1 MKEIKL
7 KGLNETIYEHTTKEG
22 LKVYM
27 WVNDKI
33 KSAYMALSVRYGS
46 IDTKFKINNA
56 TCEVPNGIAHFLEH
70 IKFNVNDS
78 TTAHDLFYKIGSDA
92 NAFTTFKYTSYM
104 VFTTDKKKESLNT
117 LLDFVYNPYFTTKM
131 INKEKG
137 IIIEE
142 ANMGDDDPYSLIF
155 YKSLQNTFK
164 NSKYRNKITGT
175 KEDIKNINLKD
186 IKLVYNTFY
195 HPKNMF
201 LTIMGNINPYEMAL
215 IVDKNLSKKEF
226 NEYQNPIVIKD
237 NEPNRV
243 VKEYDEVLCN
253 VTYPNIK
260 YNIKIPLNKFKG
272 IHPLLLKA
280 GINLILNINLGST
293 SEFKDELLTKGLID
307 SMYYSTNI
315 FDDYVL
321 ISLNIVTKYVKEVI
335 NRVEDKLQNLEINE
349 KDMRRK
355 KNAALAGLILGFEDI
370 EIVSNHLES
379 DLIEYGDIIDNQKEL
394 LENQSTKDIENILD
408 KIDYNNVSINL
419 FMPKNNQDN

>member
-56 TCEVPNGIAHFLEH
+56 TYEVPNGIAHFLEH

>member
-1 MKEIKL
+1 MKEIEL

-46 IDTKFKINNA
+46 IDTKFKINNI
-56 TCEVPNGIAHFLEH
+56 TYEVPNGIAHFLEH
-70 IKFNVNDS
+70 IKFNVDDN

-104 VFTTDKKKESLNT
+104 VFTTDKKKECLNT

-142 ANMGDDDPYSLIF
+142 ANMGDDDPYSLMF
-155 YKSLQNTFK
+155 YNSLQNTFK

-186 IKLVYNTFY
+186 IKLVYDNFY

-215 IVDKNLSKKEF
+215 VVDKNLSKKDF
-226 NEYQNPIVIKD
+226 GEYQNPIVIKD

-260 YNIKIPLNKFKG
+260 YNIKIPLNNFKG

-315 FDDYVL
+315 FDDYIL

-335 NRVEDKLQNLEINE
+335 NRVEDKLKNLEINE

-394 LENQSTKDIENILD
+394 LENQSIKDIENILN
-408 KIDYNNVSINL
+408 KIDYNNVSINV
-419 FMPKNNQDN
+419 FMPNNNQDN

>member
-46 IDTKFKINNA
+46 IDTKFKINN
-56 TCEVPNGIAHFLEH
+56 TTYEVPNGIAHFLEH
-70 IKFNVNDS
+70 IKFNVDDS

-104 VFTTDKKKESLNT
+104 VFTTDKKDECLNT

-175 KEDIKNINLKD
+175 KEDIKNIDIKD

-394 LENQSTKDIENILD
+394 LENQSIKDIENILN
-408 KIDYNNVSINL
+408 KIDYNNVSINV
-419 FMPKNNQDN
+419 FMPK

>member
-7 KGLNETIYEHTTKEG
+7 KGLNEIIYEHTTKEG

-46 IDTKFKINNA
+46 IDTKFKINN
-56 TCEVPNGIAHFLEH
+56 TTYEVPNGIAHFLEH
-70 IKFNVNDS
+70 IKFNVDDS

-104 VFTTDKKKESLNT
+104 VFTTDKKDECLNT

-394 LENQSTKDIENILD
+394 LENQSIKDIENILN
-408 KIDYNNVSINL
+408 KIDYNNVSINV
-419 FMPKNNQDN
+419 FMPNNNQDN

>member
-7 KGLNETIYEHTTKEG
+7 KGLNEIIYEHTTKEG

-46 IDTKFKINNA
+46 IDTKFKINN
-56 TCEVPNGIAHFLEH
+56 TTYEVPNGIAHFLEH
-70 IKFNVNDS
+70 IKFNVDDS

-104 VFTTDKKKESLNT
+104 VFTTDKKDECLNT

-175 KEDIKNINLKD
+175 KEDIKNIDIKD

-394 LENQSTKDIENILD
+394 LENQSIKDIENILN
-408 KIDYNNVSINL
+408 KIDYNNVSINV
-419 FMPKNNQDN
+419 FMPNNNQDN

>member
-46 IDTKFKINNA
+46 IDTKFKINN
-56 TCEVPNGIAHFLEH
+56 TTYEVPNGIAHFLEH
-70 IKFNVNDS
+70 IKFNVDDS

-104 VFTTDKKKESLNT
+104 VFTTDKKDECLNT

-175 KEDIKNINLKD
+175 KEDIKNIDIKD
-186 IKLVYNTFY
+186 IKLVYNSFY

-215 IVDKNLSKKEF
+215 IVDNNLSKKDF
-226 NEYQNPIVIKD
+226 GEYQNPTVIKD

-260 YNIKIPLNKFKG
+260 YKFW
-272 IHPLLLKA
+272 
-280 GINLILNINLGST
+280 
-293 SEFKDELLTKGLID
+293 
-307 SMYYSTNI
+307 
-315 FDDYVL
+315 
-321 ISLNIVTKYVKEVI
+321 
-335 NRVEDKLQNLEINE
+335 
-349 KDMRRK
+349 
-355 KNAALAGLILGFEDI
+355 
-370 EIVSNHLES
+370 SN
-379 DLIEYGDIIDNQKEL
+379 
-394 LENQSTKDIENILD
+394 
-408 KIDYNNVSINL
+408 
-419 FMPKNNQDN
+419 

>member
-1 MKEIKL
+1 MKEIEL

-33 KSAYMALSVRYGS
+33 KSAYMALSVKYGS
-46 IDTKFKINNA
+46 IDTKFKINNI
-56 TCEVPNGIAHFLEH
+56 TYEVPNGIAHFLEH
-70 IKFNVNDS
+70 IKFNVDDN

-104 VFTTDKKKESLNT
+104 VFTTDKKKECLNT

-142 ANMGDDDPYSLIF
+142 ANLGDDDPYSLMF
-155 YKSLQNTFK
+155 YNSLQNTFK

-186 IKLVYNTFY
+186 IKLVYDNFY

-215 IVDKNLSKKEF
+215 IVDKNLSKKDF
-226 NEYQNPIVIKD
+226 GEYQNPIVIKD

-260 YNIKIPLNKFKG
+260 YNIKIPLNNFKG

-315 FDDYVL
+315 FDDYIL

-379 DLIEYGDIIDNQKEL
+379 DLIEYGNIIDNQKEL
-394 LENQSTKDIENILD
+394 LENQSIKDIENILN
-408 KIDYNNVSINL
+408 KIDYNNVSINV
-419 FMPKNNQDN
+419 FMPNNNQDN